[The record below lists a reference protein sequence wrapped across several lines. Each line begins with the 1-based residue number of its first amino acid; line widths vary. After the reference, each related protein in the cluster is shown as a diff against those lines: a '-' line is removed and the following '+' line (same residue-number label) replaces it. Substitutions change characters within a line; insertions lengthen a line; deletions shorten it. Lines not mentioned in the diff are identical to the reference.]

1 MRNILINSQSDY
13 TDNPVISFTSSGKE
27 KSRVLDEEWDFTALG
42 QNKRKINF
50 TSIKVPLHRRDAQRY
65 LATILEDT
73 KAKSSSGHFSVGSLA
88 TYLVSIGVLINH
100 WGKADFNKLSNDRE
114 WRDVKISLKEKY
126 SRSTVRQIGSFLNKL
141 HDLGLIDRWISGDE
155 MLSLAKPDSDTKQ
168 HIALPQAMH
177 IQLLE
182 GVVETIETYHPYR
195 HKISEFMSNMVTTQE
210 DKFRLGCRKY
220 GSACFSDQNRRR
232 AINAQ
237 IRRIARKREKTFDVP
252 KFKYSNEAHFVS
264 GIVESCFIIIALFS
278 GCRLNELLSM
288 TPNSY
293 QMIGTIPTLYALTS
307 KGNEGQPIE
316 DIWTTHPI
324 TLKALELAYDVSQY
338 ARDVHKKNL
347 KQHYNSNKI
356 DKDLYERSMKD
367 LDSAFI
373 PVSLQGTELGREL
386 KAIYSTTSGSL
397 KFDPKKYFNPANA
410 EDVLEFDLL
419 NPSRKDTL
427 EVKGFLPKFSPHD
440 LRRSFAVFMVRNK
453 LGNLLTI
460 KHQFKHKN
468 LNMAGWYAN
477 NAELARIEGLML
489 DSELMDMCDQ
499 AMEDAAVDALD
510 DIYNGS
516 GYLSGIEGKRISKA
530 KKDALRRGE
539 KIYLSRDEL
548 RSLIK
553 SGDKSIVLLPT
564 GAYCTNS
571 SCERLCSISY
581 FNPEDKPCDHEI
593 ITDKGAKI
601 KAKEH
606 SNLIRTFRG
615 MNEFNDYAMLSI
627 LAGIKQKVMYLEKTL
642 IAHNIEFEPFIDE
655 IKVVAP

>member
-1 MRNILINSQSDY
+1 MRNVLINSQLDY
-13 TDNPVISFTSSGKE
+13 TDNPVISFTSSGKK
-27 KSRVLDEEWDFTALG
+27 KSRMLDEEWDFTALG
-42 QNKRKINF
+42 QKKRKISF
-50 TSIKVPLHRRDAQRY
+50 TSIKDPLHRRDAQHY
-65 LATILEDT
+65 LSTILEKT
-73 KAKSSSGHFSVGSLA
+73 KMNSSSGHFSVGSLA
-88 TYLVSIGVLINH
+88 THLVSMGVLIKH
-100 WGKADFNKLSNDRE
+100 WGNADFKKLSNDRE
-114 WRDVKISLKEKY
+114 WRDAKISFKGKY
-126 SRSTVRQIGSFLNKL
+126 SRSTVRQIGGFINKL
-141 HDLGLIDRWISGDE
+141 HDFGLIDRWVSGDE

-182 GVVETIETYHPYR
+182 GVVETIETYHPHR
-195 HKISEFMSNMVTTQE
+195 HKISEFMFNMVTTQE
-210 DKFRLGCRKY
+210 DKFNLAYKKY
-220 GSACFSDQNRRR
+220 GSACFSDRDRRR
-232 AINAQ
+232 NINAQ
-237 IRRIARKREKTFDVP
+237 IRRIAKKREKTFNVP

-288 TPNSY
+288 TPDSY
-293 QMIGTIPTLYALTS
+293 QLIGTIPTLYALTS

-338 ARDVHKKNL
+338 ARDVHIKNL
-347 KQHYNSNKI
+347 KKHYNSNKI
-356 DKDLYERSMKD
+356 DKDLYERSIKE
-367 LDSAFI
+367 LGSAFI

-386 KAIYSTTSGSL
+386 KADYSTPGGTSQ
-397 KFDPKKYFNPANA
+397 FDPKKYFNPANA
-410 EDVLEFDLL
+410 EDVLEFNLL
-419 NPSRKDTL
+419 NPSRKDTF

-477 NAELARIEGLML
+477 NAELARMEGLML

-530 KKDALRRGE
+530 KKEALRRGE

-581 FNPEDKPCDHEI
+581 FNSEDKPCDHEI
-593 ITDKGAKI
+593 ITDKGAKV

-606 SNLIRTFRG
+606 SYLIKAFRG
-615 MNEFNDYAMLSI
+615 MNEFNDYAMASI
-627 LAGIKQKVMYLEKTL
+627 LAGMKQKIIYLEKTL
-642 IAHNIEFEPFIDE
+642 IAHNIEFEPFTDKITA
-655 IKVVAP
+655 VAP